1 MKGDKKMNQLTK
13 FFEGKEVRLIGDYS
27 KPLFVLRDVCNVL
40 EIQHTQP
47 IVQRYEEDG
56 VFSKYV
62 IEDRF
67 GRSQEMTMV
76 NEEGLYEILFDS
88 RKKEAKVFRKWVTK
102 EVIPSIRKDGG
113 YIIAQPDE
121 SPEVIMARGLIAAQA
136 TIERMKQEQS
146 QALETIEEQKPLVAF
161 AEIVERSSDSILV
174 REFAKVV
181 SKRGFI
187 IGEKKL
193 FKRLRHCKYLDKKNM
208 PYQRYIDQGIFEVM
222 ERPIPNPNVTTLK
235 FTTRITGKGQ
245 IYLYNKLLTGELH
258 DEL

>member
-1 MKGDKKMNQLTK
+1 MDQLTK
-13 FFEGKEVRLIGDYS
+13 LFEGHEVRIFDENGQ
-27 KPLFVLRDVCNVL
+27 PTFVASDV
-40 EIQHTQP
+40 
-47 IVQRYEEDG
+47 
-56 VFSKYV
+56 
-62 IEDRF
+62 
-67 GRSQEMTMV
+67 
-76 NEEGLYEILFDS
+76 
-88 RKKEAKVFRKWVTK
+88 AKVLGYVNVSKAISDHCKGVTKRYTLTSGGKQEINVIYEADLYRLIFKSKLPAAERFEKWVMN
-102 EVIPSIRKDGG
+102 EVLPSIRRDGA
-113 YIIAQPDE
+113 YVMAQPDE
-121 SPEVIMARGLIAAQA
+121 SPEIIMARGLIAAQA
-136 TIERMKQEQS
+136 TIERMKQEQA
-146 QALETIEEQKPLVAF
+146 QVLETIEEQKPLVAF